1 VARGGQILREKVSA
15 LAPIALGDAAITAG
29 GALAQPFVLHLAALE
44 GGRIASK
51 DALQSAV
58 RAALALSHNQW
69 LRTVLIPMPNPL
81 QGLSADEFAARVAE
95 TISDYLHETLSRIE
109 RCILLGANADEFQAW
124 QGAVSRLRESLS
136 LPPLET
142 AVMQA

>member
-1 VARGGQILREKVSA
+1 
-15 LAPIALGDAAITAG
+15 
-29 GALAQPFVLHLAALE
+29 LE
-44 GGRIASK
+44 GGRIASQ

-81 QGLSADEFAARVAE
+81 QGLSADEFADSVAE

-109 RCILLGANADEFQAW
+109 RCILLGASAGEFQAW

>member
-1 VARGGQILREKVSA
+1 MQVVANR
-15 LAPIALGDAAITAG
+15 LGDAAISAG
-29 GALAQPFVLHLAALE
+29 GALAQPFVLHLAVLE
-44 GGRIASK
+44 GGRIASQ

-69 LRTVLIPMPNPL
+69 LRTVLIPMPSPL
-81 QGLSADEFAARVAE
+81 QGLSADEFAVGVAE

-109 RCILLGANADEFQAW
+109 RCILLGASESDFRAW
-124 QGAVSRLRESLS
+124 QGAVSRLRETLS

-142 AVMQA
+142 TA